1 MWSKHKTSFII
12 SGALTLLLAAF
23 WFVQSFALVMFI
35 SLLLS
40 ILLTPLV
47 DKLQQQRLPR
57 ALAAF
62 IILTAFTALLLTL
75 FVHISKTF
83 LPSLAHFASELPRL
97 ASTLSFSAD
106 LPQPL
111 VDELNDLLN
120 NFAAFS
126 LTALQSSLELAVS
139 LFSKVLDTVI
149 ILFITFYLL
158 KDGIAI
164 KSYLVHL
171 FPKTEHAR
179 VAGLL
184 DNIIWSLSRYI
195 RGQLLICMIS
205 AIFVFLYFTCMNL
218 PYASIFAVLSG
229 LSEFIPVVGPTIAS
243 GFGIIIAL
251 TSSLTVSVQTGLFY
265 LFLTQINHNV
275 IYPYVIGRSLRLH
288 PIAIL
293 LAILLGGQ
301 LLSVVGMF
309 LAVPCLVILKLVAED
324 IAKHA

>member
-12 SGALTLLLAAF
+12 SGALSLLLAAF

-75 FVHISKTF
+75 FVHMSKTF
-83 LPSLAHFASELPRL
+83 LPSLAHFASELPKL
-97 ASTLSFSAD
+97 ASTLSLSGS

-111 VDELNDLLN
+111 VEELDNLLN

-158 KDGIAI
+158 KDGIVI
-164 KSYLVHL
+164 KSYLVQL
-171 FPKTEHAR
+171 FPKTEHVR
-179 VAGLL
+179 VAKLL
-184 DNIIWSLSRYI
+184 DHIIWSLSRYI

-243 GFGIIIAL
+243 GFGITIAL

-265 LFLTQINHNV
+265 LCLTQINHNV
-275 IYPYVIGRSLRLH
+275 IYPYIIGRSLKLH